1 MSRMTREHVTVSLS
15 GDGGDELFC
24 GYNTYGSLAR
34 SWNRIRWIPTVAR
47 RAAGV
52 CLGSM
57 DRYRSGPGAVRAR
70 LLGAAGIEDMYLRS
84 QIGEGLELVRP
95 EAVTDACPTVMDTYP
110 SGVLSCPQ
118 HNLML
123 MDLQMYHPDD
133 ILNKVDRTAMAVSLE
148 TRVPMLDK
156 DVVEFAWRLPL
167 SYRRQDGVTKK
178 VLRDILYRYVPAELM
193 ERPKKGFSIPLQK
206 WLLEPALRAWAESL
220 LERAVLE
227 RQGILNADAVRR
239 MWEDYVERGIWRVQ
253 IWYVLMF
260 QEWMRLHL
268 TQEVL

>member
-1 MSRMTREHVTVSLS
+1 
-15 GDGGDELFC
+15 
-24 GYNTYGSLAR
+24 
-34 SWNRIRWIPTVAR
+34 
-47 RAAGV
+47 
-52 CLGSM
+52 
-57 DRYRSGPGAVRAR
+57 
-70 LLGAAGIEDMYLRS
+70 
-84 QIGEGLELVRP
+84 
-95 EAVTDACPTVMDTYP
+95 
-110 SGVLSCPQ
+110 
-118 HNLML
+118 
-123 MDLQMYHPDD
+123 
-133 ILNKVDRTAMAVSLE
+133 
-148 TRVPMLDK
+148 MLDK

-220 LERAVLE
+220 LDRAALE

-260 QEWMRLHL
+260 QEWMHLHL

>member
-1 MSRMTREHVTVSLS
+1 M
-15 GDGGDELFC
+15 
-24 GYNTYGSLAR
+24 
-34 SWNRIRWIPTVAR
+34 
-47 RAAGV
+47 
-52 CLGSM
+52 
-57 DRYRSGPGAVRAR
+57 
-70 LLGAAGIEDMYLRS
+70 
-84 QIGEGLELVRP
+84 RP

-220 LERAVLE
+220 LERAALE
-227 RQGILNADAVRR
+227 RQGILNADAVHR

-260 QEWMRLHL
+260 QEWMHLHL